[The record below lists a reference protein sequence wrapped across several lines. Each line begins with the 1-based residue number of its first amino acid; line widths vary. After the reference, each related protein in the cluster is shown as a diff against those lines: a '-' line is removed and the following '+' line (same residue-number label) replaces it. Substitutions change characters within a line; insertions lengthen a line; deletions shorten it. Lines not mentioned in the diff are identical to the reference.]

1 MKRWTALL
9 VMGLLTVV
17 AGCGAQQGGAPAAT
31 SETVPGGGSGSA
43 TSVDPTASTPTTTA
57 PPPGVPAPIVEGP
70 VTVELDAGEYATGRK
85 IRVTV
90 HNGNDRPAYTEDFKT
105 ACSIVTLQRK
115 TGSGWAD
122 ITGCALG
129 RPTMT
134 VKIEPGSTDPIE
146 LDPASFHLKNGP
158 AISAGTYRVKLT
170 YRTEP
175 ESTGTDPFT
184 VYSPEFLIR

>member
-1 MKRWTALL
+1 MKRWPALL
-9 VMGLLTVV
+9 MLGVLTTMS
-17 AGCGAQQGGAPAAT
+17 GCGAETGSGGSAPT
-31 SETVPGGGSGSA
+31 SGGGSGSA
-43 TSVDPTASTPTTTA
+43 TSVDPTASTPTPTA
-57 PPPGVPAPIVEGP
+57 EPPGVPAPIVEGQ
-70 VTVELDAGEYATGRK
+70 VTVALDAGEYAVGRK

-105 ACSIVTLQRK
+105 ACSIVILQRK
-115 TGSGWAD
+115 TSDGWTD

-134 VKIEPGSTDPIE
+134 VKVEPGSADPIE

-158 AISAGTYRVKLT
+158 AVGAGTYRVKLT

-184 VYSPEFLIR
+184 VYSPEFLVR

>member
-1 MKRWTALL
+1 MMRRWPALL
-9 VMGLLTVV
+9 MLGVLTTMS
-17 AGCGAQQGGAPAAT
+17 GCGAETGSGGSAPA
-31 SETVPGGGSGSA
+31 SGGGSGSA
-43 TSVDPTASTPTTTA
+43 TSVDPTASTPA
-57 PPPGVPAPIVEGP
+57 PPPEPSGIPAPIVAGE
-70 VTVELDAGEYATGRK
+70 VTLTLDAGGYTVGQK

-105 ACSIVTLQRK
+105 ACSILFLQRK
-115 TGSGWAD
+115 GNGGWTD

-134 VKIEPGSTDPIE
+134 VKLEPGSTDPIE
-146 LDPASFHLKNGP
+146 LDPSSFHLRSGP
-158 AISAGTYRVKLT
+158 AVTAGSYRVKLT

-184 VYSPEFLIR
+184 AYSPEFPVR

>member
-9 VMGLLTVV
+9 VLGVLT
-17 AGCGAQQGGAPAAT
+17 AMSGCGAETGSGGSAPA
-31 SETVPGGGSGSA
+31 SGGGSGSA
-43 TSVDPTASTPTTTA
+43 TSVDPTASTPTPT
-57 PPPGVPAPIVEGP
+57 PEPSGVPAPIVEGE
-70 VTVELDAGEYATGRK
+70 VTVVLDTDGYAMGQK

-105 ACSIVTLQRK
+105 ACSIVILQRK
-115 TGSGWAD
+115 DNGGWAD

-134 VKIEPGSTDPIE
+134 VTIQPGSTDPIE
-146 LDPASFHLKNGP
+146 LDPASFHLKSGP
-158 AISAGTYRVKLT
+158 AVTAGTYRVKFT

-175 ESTGTDPFT
+175 EITGADPFT
-184 VYSPEFLIR
+184 AYSPEFPVR